1 MRNWIFAAV
10 IGLSVSGQ
18 AWAWDDDERIFGN
31 GRYRT
36 MAEWQD
42 AEEIKR
48 QIESDRTQR
57 QFIENEMLWN
67 QEESLRNQKKMLE
80 IERERLEIEK
90 ERAFQ
95 DAWVD
100 IPRR

>member
-1 MRNWIFAAV
+1 MRNWIFAAA

-18 AWAWDDDERIFGN
+18 AWAWGDDESMLFG
-31 GRYRT
+31 GRYRS

-48 QIESDRTQR
+48 QIQSDRRQR
-57 QFIENEMLWN
+57 QFNDNEMLWN
-67 QEESLRNQKKMLE
+67 QEQSLRNQKKMLE

-95 DAWVD
+95 DAWID
-100 IPRR
+100 IPTR